1 MLFRSIIGTNESY
14 LGYNLYA
21 YCDNNPINNTDP
33 EGNFAGTLALGLGLG
48 GIALGTAA
56 KAFLGIVAKQ
66 AIAVT
71 CAVVTASV
79 VKSISNTKSQ
89 SSTKKQQENHTVYV
103 LKEPITGKVE
113 YVGRTTNITVREKQH
128 KNDPNKNH
136 LKMTPIL
143 ENVSYSLAR
152 GTEQGLIEY
161 YQTLNRGNYSNN
173 QIRGISPFNPNRR
186 KYMQDSYDFFGE
198 EIYVG
203 GIQW

>member
-1 MLFRSIIGTNESY
+1 M
-14 LGYNLYA
+14 
-21 YCDNNPINNTDP
+21 
-33 EGNFAGTLALGLGLG
+33 ALGLGLG
-48 GIALGTAA
+48 RIALGAAA

-79 VKSISNTKSQ
+79 VKSIANSKSTTMTKEQ
-89 SSTKKQQENHTVYV
+89 KGNNNVYV
-103 LKEPITGKVE
+103 LEEPITKKVE
-113 YVGRTTNITVREKQH
+113 YVGRTTNIEVRKSQH
-128 KNDPNKNH
+128 QNDPNKGN
-136 LKMTPIL
+136 LNMVPIL

-161 YQTLNRGNYSNN
+161 YQTLNRGNYRNN

-186 KYMQDSYDFFGE
+186 KYIQDSYDFFGE